1 MSKKIALFAFNGD
14 PMCFIHVLL
23 NTLDLHERGNE
34 VRLVIE
40 GSATK
45 LIEPMSEPDSPLYK
59 LYSEVKS
66 KQLVHCVCRACANK
80 MGTTDSAV
88 EQELPICGDMA
99 GHPSM
104 GSYMDEGFEILI
116 F

>member
-1 MSKKIALFAFNGD
+1 MSRKIAIFAFNGD

-23 NTLDLHERGNE
+23 NTLDLHDRGHD
-34 VRLVIE
+34 VRLVVE

-45 LIEPMSEPDSPLYK
+45 LVEPLNELESPLHK
-59 LYSEVKS
+59 LYIEVRS
-66 KQLVHCVCRACANK
+66 KGLVHCVCRACANK
-80 MGTTDSAV
+80 MGTTDSAK
-88 EQELPICGDMA
+88 EQGLPLCGDMS

-104 GSYMDEGFEILI
+104 GSYMEEGYEILI